1 MTKMRELFRDGSH
14 SAATS
19 LSLAPKINV
28 YLFEKLMSGIVM
40 SRNVVQN
47 IGI

>member
-1 MTKMRELFRDGSH
+1 MTKMRELFRDGLH

-19 LSLAPKINV
+19 SPLAPKINV
-28 YLFEKLMSGIVM
+28 YLFQKLMSGIVM
-40 SRNVVQN
+40 SKNVEQN